1 MPKNNL
7 SAEDFAKEFAKAIS
21 INIDTRIS
29 KLAGSE
35 ENITNDIEKLML
47 EYTRKFVNEF
57 AETAVIKMDDKEEA
71 SDKYTNAV
79 PEDLEDTIP
88 YMTSDQYQSR
98 FKAEYYQ
105 LKIRIDKLQDMVDKW
120 DRGELNFV
128 PDNPRSTYNLQL
140 RAMRDYLTILD
151 MRAIIECIIL

>member
-57 AETAVIKMDDKEEA
+57 AETAAIKMA
-71 SDKYTNAV
+71 DKYTNAV